1 MASVTASP
9 RKLWQHPDP
18 KSTAMWKFMQ
28 SANGKRGLNMQTFR
42 ELYDWSVGDE
52 RTDFWEDM
60 WDASGLIYEGSYS
73 KVVDTSVP
81 MDSIPQWFEGTRLN
95 FAENILYSASP
106 TDPSRRTTEHKDD
119 AKIALT
125 EVREGNTEVRHLSW
139 GELRRKVALLAN
151 SLRAKGVKK
160 GDRIA
165 VVASTS
171 FDTFIT
177 FMAIVSLGGLFSSS
191 STDMGTKGILERL
204 LQIKPVYV
212 FIDDWTVYNGKTLDL
227 RSKIKEIIEGME
239 TVSEFRG
246 VVTQPRFPGAPASLE
261 GIPRSI
267 TLENFVEAAKGNEEL
282 AFERV
287 AFRDPFLIV
296 YSSGTTG
303 VPKCIVHST
312 GGVLVSVTKE
322 GILHREI
329 SPDSVVL
336 QYTTTGWIMYLVSV
350 QCCLL
355 GSRSVLYDGS
365 PFIPS
370 AQTFLSIL
378 EEQRVTDF
386 GTSPRF
392 LQELQKRDIV
402 PKNLFDLSALRSVCT
417 TGMVLPDSQFEWFYD
432 VGFPSTV
439 QLRNISG
446 GTDLAGCFGIENPLE
461 PVYTGGC
468 QGPCLGTKLEV
479 FDSTIEDGPGKA
491 VPHGEP
497 GELVATASFPNQP
510 VFFWGDESGERYQN
524 AYYKRFPHVWTHGD
538 FIQIHPATGQVLFLG
553 RADGVLNPSGV
564 RFGSAEIYSVI
575 ENYFPEISDSICVGQ
590 RRPQDNDESV
600 MLFLK
605 MNEGYEYRDGL
616 VKRIKDKIAK
626 ERSRRHVPRYVFQTW
641 DIPTTV
647 NLKKVELPVKQIV
660 SGKIIKPSGTL
671 ANPESL
677 KYYERFAKVEEV
689 LQNENKEGALQLKS
703 KL

>member
-1 MASVTASP
+1 
-9 RKLWQHPDP
+9 
-18 KSTAMWKFMQ
+18 
-28 SANGKRGLNMQTFR
+28 
-42 ELYDWSVGDE
+42 
-52 RTDFWEDM
+52 M
-60 WDASGLIYEGSYS
+60 WDASGLIYEGRYNR
-73 KVVDTSVP
+73 VVDTSIP
-81 MDSIPQWFEGTRLN
+81 MDRIPQWFEGTRLN

-106 TDPSRRTTEHKDD
+106 TDSSKRTTQHKED

-139 GELRRKVALLAN
+139 GELRRKVALLSNA
-151 SLRAKGVKK
+151 LREKGIKK

-171 FDTFIT
+171 FDTFIA
-177 FMAIVSLGGLFSSS
+177 FMAIVSVGGLFSSS

-204 LQIKPVYV
+204 LQIRPAYV
-212 FIDDWTVYNGKTLDL
+212 FIDDWAVYNGKTIDL
-227 RSKIKEIIEGME
+227 RPKIKEIVEGMKDVE
-239 TVSEFRG
+239 EFKE
-246 VVTQPRFPGAPASLE
+246 VVTQPRFPGKPASLE
-261 GIPRSI
+261 GVPR
-267 TLENFVEAAKGNEEL
+267 TVALQDFVEAAKYNANL
-282 AFERV
+282 TFERV

-312 GGVLVSVTKE
+312 GGVLISVTKE
-322 GILHREI
+322 GKLHREMG
-329 SPDSVVL
+329 PDNVVL
-336 QYTTTGWIMYLVSV
+336 QYTTVSSYASCSRVEADLEQTGWIMYLVSV
-350 QCCLL
+350 QCCLF

-370 AQTFLSIL
+370 AKTFLSIL
-378 EEQRVTDF
+378 DEQRVTDF

-392 LQELQKRDIV
+392 LQELQKHDIV

-417 TGMVLPDSQFEWFYD
+417 TGMVLSDSQFEWFYD
-432 VGFPSTV
+432 IGFPSTV
-439 QLRNISG
+439 HLRNISG

-461 PVYTGGC
+461 PVYAGGC

-479 FDSTIEDGPGKA
+479 FDSTIEDGPGA
-491 VPHGEP
+491 TVPHGEP

-524 AYYKRFPHVWTHGD
+524 AYYTRFPRVWTHGD
-538 FIQIHPATGQVLFLG
+538 FIQIHPTTGQVLFLG

-575 ENYFPEISDSICVGQ
+575 ETYFPEVADSICVGQ
-590 RRPQDNDESV
+590 RRSQDNDESV

-605 MNEGYEYRDGL
+605 MNDGFHYKEDL
-616 VKRIKDKIAK
+616 VKRIKDKIAS

-641 DIPTTV
+641 DIPV
-647 NLKKVELPVKQIV
+647 
-660 SGKIIKPSGTL
+660 
-671 ANPESL
+671 
-677 KYYERFAKVEEV
+677 
-689 LQNENKEGALQLKS
+689 
-703 KL
+703 